1 MHRPRSGRREKV
13 PAGPPQA
20 HRLVAGGWT
29 ADLAGGGDV
38 TCRGP
43 GAANSRGGG
52 GVVGSSGVA
61 DFYPCPGRNATSL
74 KALLTWQSEATVP
87 LFVAGVRT
95 TWVKDQRV
103 WGLAWVLELRG
114 GSGTPRPAPGTAA
127 GCTRCVLLGQGHSVR
142 VEPPTVKT
150 DNAAAVRFAGPPM
163 RRFLGH
169 GACQLPPSLRALFKT
184 TGSFC
189 PCK

>member
-1 MHRPRSGRREKV
+1 MHASCTRRHAYLGQVSRMHRPRSGRREKV

-52 GVVGSSGVA
+52 GGGVVGSSGVA

-87 LFVAGVRT
+87 LVCSWSQDDVGQGSEGVGTCVGPGATRRERNPAPSSWDCSRLHT
-95 TWVKDQRV
+95 
-103 WGLAWVLELRG
+103 LRPPRPG
-114 GSGTPRPAPGTAA
+114 TLGSGGAA
-127 GCTRCVLLGQGHSVR
+127 
-142 VEPPTVKT
+142 
-150 DNAAAVRFAGPPM
+150 
-163 RRFLGH
+163 H
-169 GACQLPPSLRALFKT
+169 GEDR
-184 TGSFC
+184 
-189 PCK
+189 